1 MEYTKHFSDILDK
14 DEQVL
19 WTGKPKFFPFVMKGL
34 IIGIL
39 EIGMGIAWIFLQKDF
54 FKSSDN
60 DIPTFTWFFPVIMFA
75 TGAWAILSR
84 LLSFGNTFYACSN
97 RRVMI
102 RSGIIETIIKIIDY
116 DEISD
121 MHVTVG
127 VFEKMSNAG
136 TIRFFSGRT
145 QTDSDSN
152 VTTKV
157 YEGWEAIDD
166 PYAVFKKV
174 KQIAVDIKTDYN
186 YPNALRPD
194 TNPGYNTKYEP
205 EK

>member
-1 MEYTKHFSDILDK
+1 
-14 DEQVL
+14 V
-19 WTGKPKFFPFVMKGL
+19 
-34 IIGIL
+34 III
-39 EIGMGIAWIFLQKDF
+39 
-54 FKSSDN
+54 
-60 DIPTFTWFFPVIMFA
+60 A
-75 TGAWAILSR
+75 TGAWAILR
-84 LLSFGNTFYACSN
+84 PLLSFGNTFYACSN

-121 MHVTVG
+121 MQVTVNL
-127 VFEKMSNAG
+127 FEKMSNAG

-145 QTDSDSN
+145 QTDSDNN

-157 YEGWEAIDD
+157 YEAWEAIND

-194 TNPGYNTKYEP
+194 TNPGYTTKYEP